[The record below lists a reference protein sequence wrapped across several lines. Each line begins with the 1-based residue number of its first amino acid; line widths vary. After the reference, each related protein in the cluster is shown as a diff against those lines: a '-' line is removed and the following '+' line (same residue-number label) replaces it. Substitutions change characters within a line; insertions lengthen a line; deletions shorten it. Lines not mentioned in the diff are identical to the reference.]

1 MTQERADEILR
12 KVIFSEINVMKKIN
26 NKEDRVIVGK
36 MLGRMIYKLDVELS
50 LEVDYNKIGENKE

>member
-50 LEVDYNKIGENKE
+50 LEVNYK

>member
-12 KVIFSEINVMKKIN
+12 KVIFSELGIMKKIN
-26 NKEDRVIVGK
+26 NNVDRVVVGK

-50 LEVDYNKIGENKE
+50 LEVNYKQGEIKE